1 MVKRSG
7 PTKLQ
12 SSKKELRALDINGQ
26 HVLKSSD
33 KCLAQQSLRVLYP
46 TYTLGFLF
54 LTLSKIFG
62 LCSTFEDV
70 EFNISFIFYSVFD
83 THIVSRLNLNS
94 YRKISLT
101 RSLTEVSKVEYET

>member
-1 MVKRSG
+1 MVTVAKACNNPKENVKNLRKRKKMVKGNG

-12 SSKKELRALDINGQ
+12 SSKRELRALDINGQ

-70 EFNISFIFYSVFD
+70 EINIFLFFI
-83 THIVSRLNLNS
+83 
-94 YRKISLT
+94 
-101 RSLTEVSKVEYET
+101 